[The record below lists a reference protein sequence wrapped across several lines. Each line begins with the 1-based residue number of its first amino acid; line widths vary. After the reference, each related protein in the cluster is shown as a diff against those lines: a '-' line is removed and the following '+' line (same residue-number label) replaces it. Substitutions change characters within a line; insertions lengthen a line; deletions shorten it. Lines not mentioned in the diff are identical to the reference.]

1 MQFGYHWVW
10 ILVSIHRALKFSSGQ
25 VTTVCASYPAKWC
38 PQSRSKMD
46 APLVK
51 MMIQNGDITT
61 ESIIID
67 DITTEILIESG
78 D

>member
-1 MQFGYHWVW
+1 
-10 ILVSIHRALKFSSGQ
+10 
-25 VTTVCASYPAKWC
+25 
-38 PQSRSKMD
+38 
-46 APLVK
+46 

-61 ESIIID
+61 ESIIINWID

>member
-1 MQFGYHWVW
+1 
-10 ILVSIHRALKFSSGQ
+10 
-25 VTTVCASYPAKWC
+25 
-38 PQSRSKMD
+38 MD